1 MPKFSFL
8 GMQKMSA
15 ETVGCFSDVSTTE
28 RNAGKL
34 QEVHNSEEVLE
45 EEVSSSPIIE
55 EVAFTVATVDDP
67 TLACLTFRTVV
78 LGVGGNMLL
87 TIVNTFFG
95 YRKEPLHISA
105 ISIQIVA
112 LPLGHLM
119 AKLLPRKSI
128 QLVLPGLI
136 TNRDG
141 RRWWSWG
148 FSLNPG
154 PFTMKEHVLITVFA
168 NTGGGAAATIVVNVV
183 KAFYKQRMDF
193 MPSLIFVVAT
203 QVRSSEKTLLL
214 LHESLHSFMLLLKLS
229 SLSFDLKLQLLGYG
243 FAGLYRRV
251 LVEPAHMW
259 WPHTL
264 VQVSLFRF
272 FSLSSDLL
280 LAAAACLS
288 SPWFTTQLWL
298 GAKPSWKYPKL
309 LNPSR
314 KTQDVL

>member
-1 MPKFSFL
+1 LYSSPQFVFHAEVSFL
-8 GMQKMSA
+8 GMQRMSA

-34 QEVHNSEEVLE
+34 QEVHNSEE
-45 EEVSSSPIIE
+45 EVSSSLPIIE

-67 TLACLTFRTVV
+67 TLACFTFRTVV

-193 MPSLIFVVAT
+193 LPSLIFVVAT
-203 QVRSSEKTLLL
+203 QVRSSKKTLLL
-214 LHESLHSFMLLLKLS
+214 LHESLPS
-229 SLSFDLKLQLLGYG
+229 S
-243 FAGLYRRV
+243 
-251 LVEPAHMW
+251 
-259 WPHTL
+259 
-264 VQVSLFRF
+264 
-272 FSLSSDLL
+272 
-280 LAAAACLS
+280 CCC
-288 SPWFTTQLWL
+288 
-298 GAKPSWKYPKL
+298 
-309 LNPSR
+309 
-314 KTQDVL
+314 

>member
-214 LHESLHSFMLLLKLS
+214 LYESLHSFMLLLKLS